1 MKNEMNEIPTPETD
15 AAIKTVGLY
24 RGDEMEI
31 VDPEFARDLER
42 RLNEVKRL
50 ERERNETANTFMGQV
65 KKLQAK
71 LAVAREALQAVSDA
85 GGNYCDLLTS
95 QGISEKALTLTAPKQ

>member
-15 AAIKTVGLY
+15 ALY
-24 RGDEMEI
+24 N
-31 VDPEFARDLER
+31 PENGWTGVVPIDYARDLER
-42 RLNEVKRL
+42 RL
-50 ERERNETANTFMGQV
+50 T
-65 KKLQAK
+65 
-71 LAVAREALQAVSDA
+71 VAREALQAVSDA